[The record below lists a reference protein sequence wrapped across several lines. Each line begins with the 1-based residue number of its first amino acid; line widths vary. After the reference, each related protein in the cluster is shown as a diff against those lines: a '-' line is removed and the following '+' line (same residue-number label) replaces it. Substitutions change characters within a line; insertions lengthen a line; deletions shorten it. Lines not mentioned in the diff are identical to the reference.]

1 MLLTFEHQQQQRK
14 SSNIKPKTALAI
26 YYTHSQHDCLPH
38 TTQYKVMQ
46 YVSISLLL
54 AIIIAGRILS
64 SSMCDYR
71 EPMCAR
77 TSHCVH
83 TCVCVWCCCFACYGI
98 GGGGGAHSCN
108 RERQTCHA
116 YAITVSR
123 LLPQSFR
130 RSQSDYYY
138 ILRSQFKRQKIC
150 GFFSLPLRFI
160 ATLQLLG
167 FAPPYTIQPTI
178 QKNIKQTLIHQQEG
192 QTTVRI
198 QKIKTKIKHTSV
210 LGNTF
215 NNRCK

>member
-1 MLLTFEHQQQQRK
+1 M
-14 SSNIKPKTALAI
+14 SP
-26 YYTHSQHDCLPH
+26 
-38 TTQYKVMQ
+38 
-46 YVSISLLL
+46 
-54 AIIIAGRILS
+54 
-64 SSMCDYR
+64 
-71 EPMCAR
+71 CAR
-77 TSHCVH
+77 ARLT
-83 TCVCVWCCCFACYGI
+83 VCIRVYVCGVVVLHVMELVVVVARTT
-98 GGGGGAHSCN
+98 CN

-123 LLPQSFR
+123 LLLQSFR

-150 GFFSLPLRFI
+150 CLFASS
-160 ATLQLLG
+160 LLG
-167 FAPPYTIQPTI
+167 FAPPYTTQPTI
-178 QKNIKQTLIHQQEG
+178 QKNNKQTSIHQQVG

>member
-1 MLLTFEHQQQQRK
+1 
-14 SSNIKPKTALAI
+14 
-26 YYTHSQHDCLPH
+26 
-38 TTQYKVMQ
+38 
-46 YVSISLLL
+46 
-54 AIIIAGRILS
+54 
-64 SSMCDYR
+64 MCDYR

-98 GGGGGAHSCN
+98 CGGGGAHSCN

-123 LLPQSFR
+123 LLLQSFR

-150 GFFSLPLRFI
+150 CLFASS
-160 ATLQLLG
+160 LLG
-167 FAPPYTIQPTI
+167 FAPPYTTQPTI
-178 QKNIKQTLIHQQEG
+178 QKNNKQTSIHQQVG